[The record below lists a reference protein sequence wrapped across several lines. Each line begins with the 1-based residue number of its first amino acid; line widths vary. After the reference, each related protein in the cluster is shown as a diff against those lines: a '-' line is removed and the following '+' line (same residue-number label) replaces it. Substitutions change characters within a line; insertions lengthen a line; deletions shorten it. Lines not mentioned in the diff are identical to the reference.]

1 MVLAGGYNES
11 SRLSTIE
18 LAQPNAE
25 STTLSVRLPVALS
38 RSCIVAWDNDTFMV
52 IGGYSRT
59 STNGRSETYFINI
72 ANNEVTNGPNLINER
87 FEHACSQMIVNG
99 EEFVVVTGGFGTGK
113 RSTELLS
120 KSNIQN
126 GWQAGNYSV

>member
-38 RSCIVAWDNDTFMV
+38 RACIVAWDNDTFMV
-52 IGGYSRT
+52 IGGYS
-59 STNGRSETYFINI
+59 SNGDRRETHFINI
-72 ANNEVTNGPNLINER
+72 ANNTVTNGPNLKYAR
-87 FEHACSQMIVNG
+87 YYHACTQMIVNG
-99 EEFVVVTGGFGTGK
+99 EEFVIVTGGFGAK
-113 RSTELLS
+113 WSTELLS

-126 GWQAGNYSV
+126 GWQTGNHSV